1 MLDIYVIN
9 LSERTDRWEQ
19 IITELGTDFNLI
31 RVNAVKH
38 EIGTIG
44 CFMSHQKCIQIAKD
58 NGLSSIIVAEDDCI
72 KNPIKKSNFVERLH
86 NMKEFL
92 NNYKNWDIFLGGC
105 TKTTTKDI
113 ITKVDCET
121 DNIIQIS
128 KAATTHFMIY
138 NSSCYDFY
146 LDIDEDKYGYH
157 VDRIWWGKKIALTSL
172 PFLAYQQE
180 GHSDII
186 NGNVD
191 YNGKIKRTENRLF
204 QYLNN

>member
-72 KNPIKKSNFVERLH
+72 KNPIKKS
-86 NMKEFL
+86 K
-92 NNYKNWDIFLGGC
+92 
-105 TKTTTKDI
+105 
-113 ITKVDCET
+113 
-121 DNIIQIS
+121 
-128 KAATTHFMIY
+128 
-138 NSSCYDFY
+138 
-146 LDIDEDKYGYH
+146 KYEMP
-157 VDRIWWGKKIALTSL
+157 VLKS
-172 PFLAYQQE
+172 
-180 GHSDII
+180 
-186 NGNVD
+186 
-191 YNGKIKRTENRLF
+191 
-204 QYLNN
+204 